1 MANSRQ
7 VVMDYVLRIGAC
19 ERHMPIPLTGRAR
32 LAGAQSFCQLLLT
45 MHASWL
51 ADALRPPSDRR
62 IHRMPKQQHR
72 I

>member
-1 MANSRQ
+1 
-7 VVMDYVLRIGAC
+7 MDYVLKIRAY
-19 ERHMPIPLTGRAR
+19 ERHMPIPITGRAR
-32 LAGAQSFCQLLLT
+32 LAVAQSFCQLLLT
-45 MHASWL
+45 RHASWL

>member
-1 MANSRQ
+1 
-7 VVMDYVLRIGAC
+7 
-19 ERHMPIPLTGRAR
+19 MPIPITGRAR
-32 LAGAQSFCQLLLT
+32 LAVAQSFCQLLLT
-45 MHASWL
+45 RHASWL